1 MSAIQ
6 TANGQLSP
14 REIQMYRNLVKTS
27 IVVILLSRLGRPSG
41 STEIA
46 SILGISRDTAA
57 SYLESLNMIGLVTR
71 TDYKGGYRLTDD
83 GQQLMLH
90 VPAGYVLDETHAPS
104 QEPHVL
110 TLHQTESSTTT
121 KALLPGKA
129 TSEIPTF
136 VDLSFSDGSRHLS
149 EIPTDPGV
157 QKPALEPQTSEF
169 PTLECHL
176 SEIPTLNV
184 ENSDRCSLKKEEES
198 LTLKNKESSSFFK
211 SANVEIFDT
220 GLILAKTDMLFSEPV
235 ISTGLKLDELPGE
248 FVLGWIAQAYDQRE
262 HLKLPAGLVYSRLRD
277 EKHPAPKPKY
287 AESPESFLP
296 AEYLHAIG
304 CGPAPVFGCDECEKE
319 FGSAEDLESHWQK
332 EHFVPVNDA
341 SRSRKQQIKARL
353 DEIEEM
359 RPAGSSRIPTE
370 YIDEYRALHKEM
382 VSL

>member
-1 MSAIQ
+1 MNAIQ
-6 TANGQLSP
+6 TASGQLSP

-27 IVVILLSRLGRPSG
+27 IVVIVLWRLGRPSG
-41 STEIA
+41 ASELA

-57 SYLESLNMIGLVTR
+57 SYLESLNLIGLVTR

-83 GQQLMLH
+83 GRQLMLH
-90 VPAGYVLDETHAPS
+90 VPAGYILDETHAPS

-110 TLHQTESSTTT
+110 TLHQTEGSTTT

-136 VDLSFSDGSRHLS
+136 VDLSFSDGSEHLS
-149 EIPTDPGV
+149 EIPTD
-157 QKPALEPQTSEF
+157 ARPQTAPTAQQVSEI

-176 SEIPTLNV
+176 SEIPTFNV

-198 LTLKNKESSSFFK
+198 LILKNKESSSFLK
-211 SANVEIFDT
+211 SANVENFDI

-235 ISTGLKLDELPGE
+235 ISTGLRLDELAGE
-248 FVLGWIAQAYDQRE
+248 FVLGWIAQAYDQRDR
-262 HLKLPAGLVYSRLRD
+262 LNLPAGLVYSRLRD

-304 CGPAPVFGCDECEKE
+304 RGPAPVFGCDECEKE
-319 FGSAEDLESHWQK
+319 FGSADELESHWQK
-332 EHFVPVNDA
+332 EHFVPVDDA
-341 SRSRKQQIKARL
+341 SRSRKEQIRARL